1 MENSMRIEAVI
12 LAAGLGT
19 RMKSSIP
26 KVLHLLGGQP
36 LILWSVAACRKALDC
51 DPIVVV
57 GPDSEAVS
65 TLIGQGGRFVEQE
78 ERLGTGHALQQTA
91 PLLQNETDI
100 VLVTYADMPLIRAE
114 SFARLAETQRNH
126 AGPITLLTGIA
137 TDSRGFGRVQRDE
150 EGRIIGIIEEAHAT
164 AEQRTITE
172 LNLGAYAFRAEW
184 LWGSLDKLPL
194 SPKGE
199 YYLTDMIALAVEQG
213 LDVASIQ
220 IEDESELIGINTRV
234 HLAEAE
240 TILRTQ
246 ITQRWMME
254 GVTMLDPATTYIGPK
269 VEIGQDT
276 ILLPNTILE
285 GETRIG
291 ERCRIGPN
299 TVIRETSIGDQCQIQ
314 GSVLEGATLEEDVTV
329 GPFAHLR
336 RGAYLCRGVH
346 IGNFGEVKNSRL
358 ESGVKLGHFSYI
370 GDAHIGAETNVGAG
384 TITCNFDGEKKHHT
398 EIGEGAFIG
407 SDTMLVAPLKIGDH
421 ARTGAGSVVTKDVP
435 DHGLAVG
442 VPARVIRK
450 LDQGD

>member
-1 MENSMRIEAVI
+1 MRIEAVI

-19 RMKSSIP
+19 RMKSSLP

-36 LILWSVAACRKALDC
+36 LILWSVEACRKALDRV
-51 DPIVVV
+51 PVVV
-57 GPDSEAVS
+57 IGPDSEAVS
-65 TLIGQGGRFVEQE
+65 TLIGQDGRFVEQH
-78 ERLGTGHALQQTA
+78 ERLGTGHALQQAA
-91 PLLQNETDI
+91 PLLENKADI
-100 VLVTYADMPLIRAE
+100 VLVTYADMPLIRAD
-114 SFARLAETQRNH
+114 SLAWLAETQRNH
-126 AGPITLLTGIA
+126 NGPITLLTGNA

-150 EGRIIGIIEEAHAT
+150 TGRIIGIIEEVHAT
-164 AEQRTITE
+164 AEQRAITE

-184 LWGSLDKLPL
+184 LWGSLAKLPL

-199 YYLTDMIALAVEQG
+199 YYLTDMVALAIEQG
-213 LDVASIQ
+213 LEVASVQ

-240 TILRTQ
+240 TALRTQ
-246 ITQRWMME
+246 IAHYWMTE
-254 GVTMLDPATTYIGPK
+254 GVTMLDPTTTYIGPK

-276 ILLPNTILE
+276 ILFPNTILE
-285 GETRIG
+285 GETKIG
-291 ERCRIGPN
+291 KQCKIGPN
-299 TVIRETSIGDQCQIQ
+299 TVVRETSIGDQCQIK
-314 GSVLEGATLEEDVTV
+314 GSVLEGATLEDDVTV

-336 RGAYLCRGVH
+336 KGAYLCRGVH
-346 IGNFGEVKNSRL
+346 VGNFGEVKNSRL

-384 TITCNFDGEKKHHT
+384 TITCNFDGERKNRT

-450 LDQGD
+450 LDQSD